1 MTVVIVKTLLGALG
15 EVGGKVA
22 LDQEEVLLLQGRG
35 EKEEEVV
42 GLVEGM
48 VMEEDCQEG
57 TIAYIGIVI
66 V

>member
-1 MTVVIVKTLLGALG
+1 VIVKTLLGALG

-22 LDQEEVLLLQGRG
+22 LDQEEVLLLQVRG

-48 VMEEDCQEG
+48 VMVEDCQEG
-57 TIAYIGIVI
+57 TIAYTGIVI